1 MQRGGMTTP
10 RSVSVTDGAA
20 SVQATILEPDPN
32 EPSAFSKA
40 LAAVESH
47 RRRVEAALGGALL
60 ARILFELRFVVI
72 PGNTTDFVGELP
84 YVGLALLS
92 YMLVLFWLSA
102 RTRDRFGFGMALGIA
117 VIEASYLVVS
127 AAIIRPMTVGSLVPP
142 LVVAAAHVPMAVF
155 AFRASTAYPPGDTK
169 RPWVIGFVTALVFV
183 AIPWVAP
190 ALAGAA
196 GR

>member
-1 MQRGGMTTP
+1 MTITP
-10 RSVSVTDGAA
+10 RRVTVQDGVATA
-20 SVQATILEPDPN
+20 DATILEHDPS

-40 LAAVESH
+40 LAAVEGH
-47 RRRVEAALGGALL
+47 RRRVEAALAGALL
-60 ARILFELRFVVI
+60 ARVLFELRFVVT
-72 PGNTTDFVGELP
+72 PGSTTDFTSELP
-84 YVGLALLS
+84 FVGLALLS

-102 RTRDRFGFGMALGIA
+102 RTRDRFGFGMALGIG

-127 AAIIRPMTVGSLVPP
+127 AAILRPVTVGSLVPP

-169 RPWVIGFVTALVFV
+169 RPWIIGFVTALVFV

-190 ALAGAA
+190 SLAGAA
-196 GR
+196 GF